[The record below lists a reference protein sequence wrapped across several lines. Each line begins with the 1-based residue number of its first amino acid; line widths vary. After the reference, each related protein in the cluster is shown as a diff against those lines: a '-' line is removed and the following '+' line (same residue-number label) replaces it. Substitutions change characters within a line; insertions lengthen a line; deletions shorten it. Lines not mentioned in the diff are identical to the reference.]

1 MLYNG
6 AQGTDTILN
15 TGTISAETSLRMF
28 LDTGNDSLTVTGTTG
43 DAAVLNS
50 TTDEVRI
57 DLGAGDGAAET
68 VALTHTL
75 ISAGTDVVIW
85 DRNAGTTD
93 IDLSSST
100 IIAGNLVNLEL
111 SDGVGTLDLVNS
123 TITAGNYVELDG
135 RGGDDT
141 YTFDLN
147 SVVSTTVS
155 GDVNVTMG
163 QGDGATDTVNNDGL
177 FTAVQDVRI
186 HDQGAGKTILNV
198 TANGRIIAG
207 RDLDIRTSDGEG
219 RIAFTD
225 ATLDA
230 GDDIVLLTASGRDF
244 VTFLRGSATAVDTIT
259 IDTGEQDVTG
269 TDDRDQVR
277 IELATWDATTIDID
291 LGEDDDMLWLLDPV
305 AFDGIASIEG
315 ETGDD
320 RIEIVRLDA
329 QSTGDSL
336 LIDGGVGSDDI
347 FVQTWGSATG
357 AAGAKDYIID
367 VSDSGTENDG
377 ADTMQIDGTSEADIF
392 LSRGNFA
399 ALMHGTEDQIRDNTG
414 DRPQTVERIN
424 YDTSINGRLTLF
436 GHDGDDVFISDDN
449 ATMMTIDGG
458 KGDDQFQFGQIFG
471 NKPSNEFF
479 ADNGIAAGDDIDA
492 LLTTRGWLSKGIR
505 FATNAKGG
513 DGADTFTVYS
523 NKAKLKLEGEDGN
536 DVFIVRA
543 FVLQGDGSGTAD
555 NLVEV
560 RGGNG
565 DDNIQYN
572 VNAPVDIDGGA
583 GFDRVIVLGTE
594 ADDNFVITSE
604 GVFGAGLNIS
614 VSGAE
619 ESIEIDGLEGDDH
632 FFILS
637 TSAFAITSV
646 IGGLG
651 SDTFTIA
658 GDVTERIISSDID
671 GRSGLI
677 NHQGVS
683 VDDAYDGV
691 FIAGLGTTIADPNKG
706 QVVISND
713 TGTTPG
719 ELTVDE
725 AGGTDVYTVVLAA
738 APTAAVY
745 VTVSAGRASLQ
756 DRDLAVPSISGTP
769 GLSISGQ
776 TITRTSGSW
785 ITDGFAD
792 HHSITLGGTTDL
804 DNDGT
809 YRITS
814 VTATTITI
822 EGVFGGGDEVLAA
835 DVTATGGI
843 ADSVRVSSNGTDFTD
858 ALVLTFD
865 ASNWNV
871 AQTVT
876 VEAAQDAAEEGQR
889 LVQISHGV
897 KSADANFNQAQ
908 VENAEVTVLDDD
920 KPELL
925 ITQTGTDTYVHEGV
939 SGSQITDTYDIR
951 LTRQPNPGEVVS
963 VTLNDDSNSSDLTYS
978 KRVLSFDASNWD
990 QAQTVT
996 VTAKADGIVENNEKV
1011 RITHSVTTSGGIYDA
1026 TTESFLDLTVSDG
1039 DSAGVIVRES
1049 NGDTLIIDQ
1058 AGETDTYT
1066 MRLTKAPT
1074 QNVVINIA
1082 DDGQTRVVA
1091 GGRVV
1096 LKELALFSGS
1106 LQFIH
1111 NADGPDYIVR
1121 TDGGDFRTDGFAIG
1135 QNFDVTG
1142 TADNNGAYAIGAVT
1156 QGGTRIELAGGMTVV
1171 SETGTATLDT
1181 TVAQVTFTTANWAQA
1196 VTITLEADPNF
1207 VPDSLSYVTKV
1218 FATEPHTT
1226 SKIAGPLVIDGG
1238 PTTGR
1243 EIKNAVMLPTER
1255 DSGPLDITIII
1266 DETQQTDRVFIH
1278 NDTSVAVDSGFMRNI
1293 VDVNGI
1299 SRTLVNGL
1307 GMGTGTLT
1315 FNEGTPDAP
1324 DFKTYDRGISFQQI
1338 EVTEVL
1344 LGQGNDQFTVDGSN
1358 ATADGVTAPAITLIH
1373 GGGGSDRITI
1383 NDVTA
1388 DTLFV
1393 VYGDTDTDGAR
1404 YNWEGGAVNGNGLSF
1419 DAVNG
1424 GVGYDPNDF
1433 ADIIDASNVQNAGLT
1448 IYGGVGDDTIIGSQ
1462 AGDHIAGGSG
1472 NDRIDGQGGND
1483 HIYGDAGFR
1492 VEVLSRELI
1501 VDNSVN
1507 MTPEFDSADTRAPGA
1522 DSIEGGTGADIIL
1535 ADYGYI
1541 YQLAGT
1547 LRMGTTGNV
1556 TRVESR
1562 TFDFGGNDTV
1572 AGNEGADIVMGGK
1585 GNDRI
1590 DVGADANIA
1599 FGDHGYVD
1607 FSGAYAVEVGGLAV
1621 TIGGEDFLFGGSA
1634 ADILMGGAGVDRVTG
1649 GNGTN
1654 ILIGDYARITGTAGV
1669 TPTAGLPIALATI
1682 LGTDVTAGGDDV
1694 LTGGSGYDI
1703 VMGGRG
1709 SDRILTDG
1717 DGSNSDVGDIV
1728 AGDYARLVFR
1738 TDIAT
1743 DTHPILI
1750 SAETTDESVGGVDE
1764 ITTGAGGDIVLGGAQ
1779 QDTIQLGEG
1788 DNIAIGDAGILIG
1801 SATLNPLSGAAP
1813 IRLERAESRRTD
1825 LAGNDI
1831 ITAGAGADIVIMGSG
1846 DDAFTT
1852 VNSNGAY
1859 KGDIIAGDNAVLIM
1873 REASIGG
1880 VYILASAATFDDSI
1894 GGSDVIVTASGAD
1907 VLIGGAGS
1915 DDISA
1920 GNGDNI
1926 VLGDTG
1932 TLTGSVAQTIGGGAA
1947 PISLV
1952 QVRTSD
1958 VARAG
1963 SDTIFTGTGADIIVG
1978 GSNSDEVVSTA
1989 GTNIVVGDNAILDFR
2004 ALTSNGRYI
2013 LSSIATVDADKG
2025 GADIIQTGAGSD
2037 IVIGG
2042 ANVDEMDIGAGDN
2055 IAIGDNG
2062 VLTGSLTDLVYTGSA
2077 SIALVEARSTDFT
2090 IGGADQIITG
2100 DGRDIVIGGADGDRI
2115 STGYSAADSAD
2126 IVLGDEGRIQ
2136 VRAQQADGVYI
2147 VTLMQS
2153 LAATTGGGDVI
2164 STFGGS
2170 DLVIGGVGGDEIH
2183 LGEGDNIALADAGA
2197 LVGEATGIPGAGNA
2211 PIRLTLAVSDQ
2222 LASGGSDYVTAGD
2235 GADIVIGGA
2244 DADVLSLYSTLEG
2257 DASNIVLADA
2267 GLLRFRELGADGRY
2281 ILTEAVS
2288 RGTVGAGNDSVL
2300 TGDSADLIIGGLGE
2314 DNISAGGGDN
2324 VIVGDNGRAI
2334 GNSGVVAAGAV
2345 PIALQM
2351 VSSTDGS
2358 LGAKDFISTGA
2369 GADIVIG
2376 GMGDDYIEVH
2386 GNSTADLGDLVIGD
2400 AGTVSLRTTDGV
2412 GGWAV
2417 RSASVTSNGLGGADL
2432 IYVGAGDD
2440 LVIAG
2445 TGVDLINTGTGADI
2459 ILGDEGQFIAASDA
2473 GPRVGQGNMM
2483 GAGRA
2488 ILGGAVDTDNVFM
2501 ADSTERL
2508 VDRRDVDFVFIDQ
2521 TLTDYV
2527 DDLPAGLVR
2536 VVSNVAAA
2544 GTATP
2549 LVARTMARL
2558 SEALPPVEPAMGATA
2573 FAEIGLQSRSSF
2585 GAMDLG
2591 VSRDLLRLTPEVE
2604 ATRLDALSDAICDAD
2619 EGLMATCGLEGADV
2633 IGGLSGET
2641 IIKRGPLA
2649 HITLDTREDGAVPA
2663 YVFNE
2668 ETGRFE
2674 ATDAPVQPITAGA
2687 EVALEFFD
2695 SDGTLFAYVDDMG
2708 GLWIVGGEDAPR
2720 ADAAP
2725 TAETP
2730 VVDDADWLIEDTMGG
2745 VALVAAGVTVA
2756 SQRKERSKR

>member
-1 MLYNG
+1 MY
-6 AQGTDTILN
+6 LN
-15 TGTISAETSLRMF
+15 AGDDNLQ
-28 LDTGNDSLTVTGTTG
+28 VTGTSADEAIIRAMTG
-43 DAAVLNS
+43 LVVLQ
-50 TTDEVRI
+50 
-57 DLGAGDGAAET
+57 LGVNDSAAET
-68 VALTHTL
+68 VTLTHAL
-75 ISAGTDVVIW
+75 ISAATDVVIW
-85 DRNAGTTD
+85 DRDAGTTD
-93 IDLSSST
+93 IDLISSS
-100 IIAGNLVNLEL
+100 ILAGDSINLEL
-111 SDGVGTLDLVNS
+111 SDGTGTLDLVNS
-123 TITAGNYVELDG
+123 TISAEDYVELDG
-135 RGGDDT
+135 RAGDDT
-141 YTFDLN
+141 FTFDLN

-163 QGDGATDTVNNDGL
+163 VDDGATDTVNHDGL
-177 FTAVQDVRI
+177 IRAVQDVLI
-186 HDQGAGKTILNV
+186 NDQLSGKTVLNV
-198 TANGRIIAG
+198 TGNGRIVAG
-207 RDLDIRTSDGEG
+207 RDLDIRTSSGEG
-219 RIAFTD
+219 RITFTD
-225 ATLDA
+225 ATVSA
-230 GDDIVLLTASGRDF
+230 GDDVVLNTGAGRDF
-244 VTFLRGSATAVDTIT
+244 VTFVRGSLTAVDTIQ
-259 IDTGEQDVTG
+259 IDTGEQAITG

-277 IELATWDATTIDID
+277 IETATWDATYINID
-291 LGEDDDMLWLLDPV
+291 LGEDDDMLWLLDP
-305 AFDGIASIEG
+305 AGFDGQAVLRG
-315 ETGDD
+315 QTGDD
-320 RIEIVRLDA
+320 RFEIVRLDA

-336 LIDGGVGSDDI
+336 LIDGGIGSDDI
-347 FVQTWGSATG
+347 LLQTWGSVAG
-357 AAGAKDYIID
+357 AAGAKDYIIN
-367 VSDSGTENDG
+367 VYDSGTENDG
-377 ADTMQIDGTSEADIF
+377 ADTMQIDGTSDADIF

-399 ALMHGTEDQIRDNTG
+399 ALMHGTEDQIRSNAS
-414 DRPQTVERIN
+414 DRPLSVERIN
-424 YDTSINGRLTLF
+424 YDTTLNGRLTLF

-449 ATMMTIDGG
+449 ATMMTMDGG
-458 KGDDQFQFGQIFG
+458 KGDDTFQFGQIFG
-471 NKPSNEFF
+471 NKPSHEFF

-513 DGADTFTVYS
+513 EGEDTFTVYS

-543 FVLQGDGSGTAD
+543 FLLEGDGSGTAD

-560 RGGNG
+560 KGGDG

-594 ADDNFVITSE
+594 GDDNFVITSE

-614 VSGAE
+614 ISGAE
-619 ESIEIDGLEGDDH
+619 EAIEIDGLEGDDN

-637 TSAFAITSV
+637 TSAYAVTNV

-677 NHQGVS
+677 DHQGVS
-683 VDDAYDGV
+683 ADDSYDGV

-713 TGTTPG
+713 TGSTPG
-719 ELTVDE
+719 DLTVDE
-725 AGGTDVYTVVLAA
+725 AGGSDVYTVVLAA

-756 DRDLAVPSISGTP
+756 DRDLTVPGITGTP
-769 GLSISGQ
+769 GLAISGT
-776 TITRTSGSW
+776 TITRSTGSW
-785 ITDGFAD
+785 LTDGFAD
-792 HHSITLGGTTDL
+792 HHSITLTGTTDL

-822 EGVFGGGDEVLAA
+822 EGVFDGGDEVLAST
-835 DVTATGGI
+835 VGATGGI
-843 ADSVRVSSNGTDFTD
+843 ADSVRVSANGTDFTD

-865 ASNWNV
+865 ATNWNV

-889 LVQISHGV
+889 IVQISHGV
-897 KSADANFNQAQ
+897 KSADANFDQAQ
-908 VENAEVTVLDDD
+908 VENAEITVLDDD

-925 ITQTGTDTYVHEGV
+925 IIESGTDTYLHEGV
-939 SGSQITDTYDIR
+939 SGSEITDTYDIR
-951 LTRQPNPGEVVS
+951 LTREPAAGEVVT
-963 VTLNDDSNSSDLTYS
+963 VTLSDDSNSGDLTYS

-996 VTAKADGIVENNEKV
+996 VTAKADGIVENNEGI
-1011 RITHSVTTSGGIYDA
+1011 RITHTIGTSGGVYDA
-1026 TTESFLDLTVSDG
+1026 TTESFLDVTVSDG

-1058 AGETDTYT
+1058 AGETDTYSL
-1066 MRLTKAPT
+1066 RLTKAPT
-1074 QNVVINIA
+1074 QDVTINIA

-1096 LKELALFSGS
+1096 LNQLALYSGT
-1106 LQFIH
+1106 LQFVH
-1111 NADGPDYIVR
+1111 NPDGPDYIIR
-1121 TDGGDFRTDGFAIG
+1121 TDGGDFRSDDFAIG
-1135 QNFDVTG
+1135 QHIDVTG
-1142 TADNNGAYAIGAVT
+1142 TGSNDGAYAVGAVT
-1156 QGGTRIELAGGMTVV
+1156 AGGTRIELSGGMTVV
-1171 SETGTATLDT
+1171 NETVAGTLDV
-1181 TVAQVTFTTANWAQA
+1181 TVAQVTFTKDNWDQA
-1196 VTITLEADPNF
+1196 VTVTLEADPDF
-1207 VPDSLSYVTKV
+1207 VPDSLSYITKV
-1218 FATEPHTT
+1218 FATEPHTA
-1226 SKIAGPLVIDGG
+1226 SKIAGPLIIDGG

-1243 EIKNAVMLPTER
+1243 EIQNAVMLPTER
-1255 DSGPLDITIII
+1255 DSGPRDITVVI
-1266 DETQQTDRVFIH
+1266 DETQQTDRVFLH
-1278 NDTSVAVDSGFMRNI
+1278 NDTSVAVDAGFMSNI
-1293 VDVNGI
+1293 VDANGI
-1299 SRTLVNGL
+1299 SRTLINGL

-1324 DFKTYDRGISFQQI
+1324 IYKTYDRGVSFQQI

-1344 LGQGNDQFTVDGSN
+1344 LGQGDDSFTVDGSN
-1358 ATADGVTAPAITLIH
+1358 ATADGVTAQAITLVH

-1404 YNWEGGAVNGNGLSF
+1404 YNWEGGAVNGNALSF

-1448 IYGGVGDDTIIGSQ
+1448 IYGGVGDDTITGSQ
-1462 AGDHIAGGSG
+1462 RGDHIAGGSG
-1472 NDRIDGQGGND
+1472 NDRIDGQGGDD

-1501 VDNSVN
+1501 VDNTVD

-1522 DSIEGGTGADIIL
+1522 DSIEGGAGADIIL

-1547 LRMGTTGNV
+1547 LRMATTGSV
-1556 TRVESR
+1556 SRVESR

-1572 AGNEGADIVMGGK
+1572 SGDAGADIVIGGK

-1607 FSGAYAVEVGGLAV
+1607 FDGAYAVEIGGLSV
-1621 TIGGEDFLFGGSA
+1621 TIGGDDFVFGGSD
-1634 ADILMGGAGVDRVTG
+1634 ADILMGGAGEDRVTG
-1649 GNGTN
+1649 GDGTN
-1654 ILIGDYARITGTAGV
+1654 IIIGDYAQITGTAGV
-1669 TPTAGLPIALATI
+1669 TPTAGLPMAVATI
-1682 LGTDVTAGGDDV
+1682 LGTDVAAGDDDV

-1703 VMGGRG
+1703 VMGGYG
-1709 SDRILTDG
+1709 SDRIQTDG
-1717 DGSNSDVGDIV
+1717 NGSSSDLGDIV

-1738 TDIAT
+1738 TDITT
-1743 DTHPILI
+1743 DTHPILTL
-1750 SAETTDESVGGVDE
+1750 AETTDETVGDVDE
-1764 ITTGAGGDIVLGGAQ
+1764 ITTGAGGDIVLGGAE
-1779 QDTIQLGEG
+1779 QDTIELGEG
-1788 DNIAIGDAGILIG
+1788 DNIAIGDAGLLIG

-1852 VNSNGAY
+1852 INSRNPY
-1859 KGDIIAGDNAVLIM
+1859 KGDIIAGDNAVLIL
-1873 REASIGG
+1873 REASVGG
-1880 VYILASAATFDDSI
+1880 VYILASAATFDDAI
-1894 GGSDVIVTASGAD
+1894 GGDDVIITDDSAD
-1907 VLIGGAGS
+1907 ILIGGAGS
-1915 DDISA
+1915 DDL
-1920 GNGDNI
+1920 GGGDGDNI
-1926 VLGDTG
+1926 ILGDTG
-1932 TLTGSVAQTIGGGAA
+1932 TLIGSLTATLGGDAA

-1952 QVRTSD
+1952 QVVTSD
-1958 VARAG
+1958 VANAG
-1963 SDTIFTGTGADIIVG
+1963 PDTIFTGSGADIIIG
-1978 GSNSDEVVSTA
+1978 GSDADEIVSDG
-1989 GTNIVVGDNAILDFR
+1989 GTNIVVGDNAVLDFR
-2004 ALTSNGRYI
+2004 ALTADGRYI
-2013 LSSIATVDADKG
+2013 LSQIATVNADKG
-2025 GADIIQTGAGSD
+2025 GADIIQLGTGSD

-2042 ANVDEMDIGAGDN
+2042 ADVDELDLGSGDN

-2062 VLTGSLTDLVYTGSA
+2062 MLIGSLTDLVYTGSA
-2077 SIALVEARSTDFT
+2077 AIALVEARSTDYT

-2100 DGRDIVIGGADGDRI
+2100 EGRDIVIGGADGDRI
-2115 STGYSAADSAD
+2115 TTGYSAADLAD
-2126 IVLGDEGRIQ
+2126 IVLGDEGVIK
-2136 VRAQQADGVYI
+2136 VRALEADGDYI

-2164 STFGGS
+2164 TTMGGS
-2170 DLVIGGVGGDEIH
+2170 DLVIGGMGGDEIN
-2183 LGEGDNIALADAGA
+2183 LGSGDNIALADAGA
-2197 LVGEATGIPGAGNA
+2197 LVGEATGVLGSGNA
-2211 PIRLTLAVSDQ
+2211 PIRLTMAVSDQ
-2222 LASGGSDYVTAGD
+2222 VNSGGADYITAGD
-2235 GADIVIGGA
+2235 GADILIAGAGA
-2244 DADVLSLYSTLEG
+2244 DVAQLYATAAG

-2267 GLLRFRELGADGRY
+2267 GILTFRTLGADGRY
-2281 ILTEAVS
+2281 ILSEAAS
-2288 RGTVGAGNDSVL
+2288 RGNTGGADRII

-2314 DNISAGGGDN
+2314 DNITAGAGDN
-2324 VIVGDNGRAI
+2324 VIFGDNGRARG
-2334 GNSGVVAAGAV
+2334 GNGVVHADAV
-2345 PIALQM
+2345 PIALQLL
-2351 VSSTDGS
+2351 SSMDGQ
-2358 LGAKDFISTGA
+2358 LGSKDVINTGA

-2386 GNSTADLGDLVIGD
+2386 GNNSTSDLGDLVIGD
-2400 AGTVSLRTTDGV
+2400 AGTVSIRFTDTT

-2417 RSASVTSNGLGGADL
+2417 YSARATESGAGGGDL

-2440 LVIAG
+2440 MVIAG
-2445 TGVDLINTGTGADI
+2445 AGTDLVDTGTGADM
-2459 ILGDEGQFIAASDA
+2459 ILGDEGYFLANADA
-2473 GPRVGQGNMM
+2473 GARVGAGLMM
-2483 GAGRA
+2483 GAGRGQM
-2488 ILGGAVDTDNVFM
+2488 GGSVEADNIFM

-2508 VDRRDVDFVFIDQ
+2508 LDRRDVDFVFVAT

-2527 DDLPAGLVR
+2527 SPLPEGHVYLNAEF
-2536 VVSNVAAA
+2536 STPAAP
-2544 GTATP
+2544 ATVTP
-2549 LVARTMARL
+2549 RLQARL
-2558 SEALPPVEPAMGATA
+2558 ADVLPKAEPTMGATA
-2573 FAEIGLQSRSSF
+2573 FAEIGLEASKPF
-2585 GAMDLG
+2585 GAIDMGL
-2591 VSRDLLRLTPEVE
+2591 SRDILPLTPQADAE
-2604 ATRLDALSDAICDAD
+2604 RLDALTDALCDAD
-2619 EGLMATCGLEGADV
+2619 EGLMATCGLQDGDV
-2633 IGGLSGET
+2633 IGGLSGEAT
-2641 IIKRGPLA
+2641 IKRGPLA
-2649 HITLDTREDGAVPA
+2649 HITLNTADDGAVPA

-2674 ATDAPVQPITAGA
+2674 ATEGPAQPITTGA

-2708 GLWIVGGEDAPR
+2708 GLWIVGGEDTPR

-2725 TAETP
+2725 APVTP
-2730 VVDDADWLIEDTMGG
+2730 DLDDADWLIEETLEG

-2756 SQRKERSKR
+2756 TQRRERTKR